1 MIKSSKYFNLT
12 FALIL
17 LIGCE
22 SENFNAPGKTILLSP
37 ENVQICETGIS
48 ISETQSEVAFSWS
61 STNYT
66 DYYDLKITNIN
77 SNSIIWNSKNKFTS
91 DTVVLVKGQPYSW
104 SVNTRNSEVSDIT
117 SSDTWKFYLGGLGV
131 VNFAPYPATLKSPN
145 NSSTVERDSE
155 GKISFAW
162 DGSDPDDGDTLL
174 YTLYVDTVD
183 GKQAPSASQT
193 DLSVKTLDLELSSGS
208 TYYWRVKT
216 FDGKNNS
223 YSVVRS
229 FKTK

>member
-1 MIKSSKYFNLT
+1 MIKSSKYFSLT

-17 LIGCE
+17 LIGCT
-22 SENFNAPGKTILLSP
+22 SEDLNVPGKTTLISP
-37 ENVQICETGIS
+37 ENVQICEAGVS

-61 STNYT
+61 SSDYT
-66 DYYDLKITNIN
+66 DYYDLKITNLN
-77 SNSIIWNSKNKFTS
+77 SNSIIWNSKNKLTS

-145 NSSTVERDSE
+145 NSSTVERDAD
-155 GKISFAW
+155 GKITFTW
-162 DGSDPDDGDTLL
+162 DGSDPDDGDTLV
-174 YTLYVDTVD
+174 YSLYVDSID
-183 GKQAPSASQT
+183 GKQTPLASQT
-193 DLSVKTLDLELSSGS
+193 GLSVKTLNVALVGGT

-223 YSVVRS
+223 YSIVRT